1 MANLVKHS
9 GSYSTP
15 KNILIGQESY
25 YMALPIVVSWHIVRF
40 LPIEAA
46 LIIVE

>member
-15 KNILIGQESY
+15 KNILIGQESWKKS
-25 YMALPIVVSWHIVRF
+25 LKKI
-40 LPIEAA
+40 
-46 LIIVE
+46 